1 VKDARKS
8 AGYALVLIAI
18 LYTTAPAI
26 AVFKTNLIETVNG
39 KDYSS
44 MPAWF
49 TKWETTGLLTF
60 EDGDGKIQYTT
71 TTQGRSIFSP
81 RGQRKQRQRIDH

>member
-1 VKDARKS
+1 
-8 AGYALVLIAI
+8 LLF
-18 LYTTAPAI
+18 YTQLLQQLL
-26 AVFKTNLIETVNG
+26 FCKTNLIETVNG

-60 EDGDGKIQYTT
+60 EDKMAMGKFNITT
-71 TTQGRSIFSP
+71 TTQGRSIFSRP
-81 RGQRKQRQRIDH
+81 KAKGNRQRIDH

>member
-1 VKDARKS
+1 LLF
-8 AGYALVLIAI
+8 YTQLLQQFVLQ
-18 LYTTAPAI
+18 
-26 AVFKTNLIETVNG
+26 KTNLIETVNG

-60 EDGDGKIQYTT
+60 EDKNGDGKIQYYTT
-71 TTQGRSIFSP
+71 TPRTQHF
-81 RGQRKQRQRIDH
+81 

>member
-1 VKDARKS
+1 
-8 AGYALVLIAI
+8 
-18 LYTTAPAI
+18 
-26 AVFKTNLIETVNG
+26 LIETVNG

-60 EDGDGKIQYTT
+60 EDKMAMGKFNITT
-71 TTQGRSIFSP
+71 TTP
-81 RGQRKQRQRIDH
+81 RTQHF